1 MGAGTSFRRSPF
13 SSTRPDS
20 GIQAR
25 LHVTLSGLQRRRKV
39 AFWVD
44 LTLDP
49 PASERLESDLQ
60 PPLVAI
66 DEQGKSCP
74 HIAHRTF
81 APTASDGGRVQP
93 GSATTAVRIA
103 AKRAIGAELVASTPD
118 FCKHPV
124 KAAGRTRGSSSL
136 KHLTGRVAG

>member
-60 PPLVAI
+60 RKRRSQATALNC
-66 DEQGKSCP
+66 G
-74 HIAHRTF
+74 IA
-81 APTASDGGRVQP
+81 G
-93 GSATTAVRIA
+93 
-103 AKRAIGAELVASTPD
+103 
-118 FCKHPV
+118 
-124 KAAGRTRGSSSL
+124 
-136 KHLTGRVAG
+136 